1 MTNQVKRVE
10 GYNHLYRN
18 ESGNI
23 VNRDEAGY
31 QAYVKK
37 KISAKLSK
45 EKMDNLST
53 ELIDAKNEIEELKEL
68 VRKALEAKQICK
80 DYQKSYGCLR
90 IKHNY

>member
-31 QAYVKK
+31 QAYIKK
-37 KISAKLSK
+37 KTSAKLSK

-68 VRKALEAKQICK
+68 VRKALEAK
-80 DYQKSYGCLR
+80 
-90 IKHNY
+90 